1 MKCSKPNG
9 AKRLKPPIVF
19 GGRRIREV
27 LKAFCHLS
35 EERHPTTKL
44 CHLSDF
50 VQPHATVQPR
60 RNQQQ
65 GEQQLGSTPS
75 MVGTPQK
82 LHRPDHFCS
91 RPTSIFR
98 PSMSPEGMVQRHLVD
113 RELLKVRALFS
124 VGMPTL
130 FLGAAPKDACAVCFW
145 HVVVYRSND
154 SMSTRSWWLWSS

>member
-1 MKCSKPNG
+1 MKTRHSLPQILALGQLCLCPHGHK
-9 AKRLKPPIVF
+9 KRS
-19 GGRRIREV
+19 
-27 LKAFCHLS
+27 LS
-35 EERHPTTKL
+35 PPTTRN
-44 CHLSDF
+44 CPCQNEA
-50 VQPHATVQPR
+50 VQPEILPHR

-65 GEQQLGSTPS
+65 GGEQLGSTPS

-98 PSMSPEGMVQRHLVD
+98 PSMSPKGMVQRHLVD

-145 HVVVYRSND
+145 YVVLYRSND

>member
-1 MKCSKPNG
+1 MQQTKWCKTTQTSNC
-9 AKRLKPPIVF
+9 VW
-19 GGRRIREV
+19 GGRIREV